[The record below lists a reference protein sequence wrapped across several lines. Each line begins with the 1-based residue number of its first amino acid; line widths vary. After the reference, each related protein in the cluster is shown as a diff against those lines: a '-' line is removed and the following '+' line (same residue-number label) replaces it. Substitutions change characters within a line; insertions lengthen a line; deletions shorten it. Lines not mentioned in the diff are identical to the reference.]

1 MSEQS
6 QADVDRRIE
15 DFLAANIAIP
25 NTARVAAS
33 KSQNRLREILAN
45 KSTTDATFP
54 HLLSRV
60 DEDFLGGSFARH
72 TKIWPLDDIDIYFPI
87 DGAGLFYVQNGGR
100 LPFSLL
106 TDNPLRPQRLLN
118 AEWLRGQ
125 YIGSDL
131 VLSGF
136 LKAVAQAYPNSKL
149 RGDQHAVC
157 LGTTVA
163 ATSESVGIGFDIVP
177 CFCLAPDGGGT
188 NIYLIP
194 DGSGSWLRTNPR
206 VDTVVC
212 KDLHDYHNKTFRK
225 VVRLVKYWN
234 ANGFNGR
241 FASYFI
247 ELAIGQCF
255 LEQMRQ
261 GKSMCCISE
270 ALAWAFYALK
280 QASDKGSLN
289 PFVEGCPVVN
299 APQLTLVE
307 GALLTTVP
315 TLSNGAWNSVIAEN
329 VDLAIAYLKRIF
341 GDNFGP

>member
-15 DFLAANIAIP
+15 DFLAANVAIP
-25 NTARVAAS
+25 NTARGAAS

-45 KSTTDATFP
+45 KSTPDATFP

-106 TDNPLRPQRLLN
+106 TDNPSRPQRLLN

-194 DGSGSWLRTNPR
+194 DGCGSWLRTNR
-206 VDTVVC
+206 VLTQSYARICMITITRRSARSSGSSNTGTRMGLMADS
-212 KDLHDYHNKTFRK
+212 LHISSSWRLANAFWNICGWGNPCA
-225 VVRLVKYWN
+225 VSVRPLP
-234 ANGFNGR
+234 G
-241 FASYFI
+241 
-247 ELAIGQCF
+247 L
-255 LEQMRQ
+255 
-261 GKSMCCISE
+261 SM
-270 ALAWAFYALK
+270 L
-280 QASDKGSLN
+280 
-289 PFVEGCPVVN
+289 
-299 APQLTLVE
+299 
-307 GALLTTVP
+307 
-315 TLSNGAWNSVIAEN
+315 
-329 VDLAIAYLKRIF
+329 
-341 GDNFGP
+341 